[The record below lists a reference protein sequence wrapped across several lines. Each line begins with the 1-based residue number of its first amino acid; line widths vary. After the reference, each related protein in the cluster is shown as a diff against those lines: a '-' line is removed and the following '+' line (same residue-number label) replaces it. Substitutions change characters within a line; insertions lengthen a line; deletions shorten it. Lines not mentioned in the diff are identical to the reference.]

1 MRQIPRVDTA
11 LDPRPPSC
19 RAIVRKPGLDSAP
32 QLLVHD
38 CFVLARI
45 RGALMNDLA
54 PIDAVLEEMVERPA
68 AERAPAEFS
77 AGGQYALLVPNPTL
91 VEVCPQFRDAA
102 QGKVLLEDQADAV
115 RLLLVDHELAVLDLV
130 TERNGA
136 AHPHALAPRGRELVA
151 DALAREFPLELGEG
165 GQDVEPPVA
174 LPG

>member
-1 MRQIPRVDTA
+1 MQQRAADVVAITVAPAHRIGRGHDVSAVIEDQAAEESTA

-68 AERAPAEFS
+68 GGGARAE
-77 AGGQYALLVPNPTL
+77 
-91 VEVCPQFRDAA
+91 
-102 QGKVLLEDQADAV
+102 
-115 RLLLVDHELAVLDLV
+115 
-130 TERNGA
+130 
-136 AHPHALAPRGRELVA
+136 
-151 DALAREFPLELGEG
+151 
-165 GQDVEPPVA
+165 
-174 LPG
+174 